1 MGHGRLCRHEK
12 NSAPRTTSARDAKP
26 IGRPICIA
34 VEEVEL
40 SVAVRTGVVVD
51 EGSIVVETE
60 GLMIELGQVSKA
72 NA

>member
-1 MGHGRLCRHEK
+1 
-12 NSAPRTTSARDAKP
+12 
-26 IGRPICIA
+26 